1 MLYRRHESNVSEGGF
16 KKVNSFFE
24 MVRSGYLEM
33 AKSNEKRFVLLDGS
47 QSADAIEDEIWE
59 HLNKRYGIGN

>member
-1 MLYRRHESNVSEGGF
+1 MGSE
-16 KKVNSFFE
+16 
-24 MVRSGYLEM
+24 MCIRDR
-33 AKSNEKRFVLLDGS
+33 SNEKRFVLLDGS